1 MEKIIKTLKPNKADR
16 DINIKK
22 PKIEAKI
29 FVLGIACETGMI
41 VGHTLDFKS
50 MDDIYNHLTKDT
62 DLPDKSESGAET
74 SADIKLS
81 VYNNLAQLSLNSGIA
96 VTVEHAKAVTE
107 WVIGDA
113 VL

>member
-1 MEKIIKTLKPNKADR
+1 MITS
-16 DINIKK
+16 
-22 PKIEAKI
+22 KIEAKI

-50 MDDIYNHLTKDT
+50 MDDIYNHLTKDI

>member
-1 MEKIIKTLKPNKADR
+1 MITS
-16 DINIKK
+16 
-22 PKIEAKI
+22 KIEAKI

-74 SADIKLS
+74 SADIELS